1 MALGV
6 RGGSGEEVCWMRQH
20 RCHLG
25 NFKAKGS
32 GLYRLTVRHGVSYG
46 TLLTGF
52 RTEQVALC
60 IWQRTLLSPG
70 RRNTAGEV
78 NGRL

>member
-1 MALGV
+1 
-6 RGGSGEEVCWMRQH
+6 MRQAPSKQ

-32 GLYRLTVRHGVSYG
+32 GLYRLTVRHGVSYDAVRI
-46 TLLTGF
+46 GF

-60 IWQRTLLSPG
+60 IWQRTVIESELTSHGL
-70 RRNTAGEV
+70 
-78 NGRL
+78 